1 MTGGDEDVEAAP
13 GQQGWQSAAAGRRDG
28 GWCRCNSKE
37 TGEEESPERG
47 EHMEE
52 EEGKETGGGVKE

>member
-1 MTGGDEDVEAAP
+1 MEAAP

-28 GWCRCNSKE
+28 GWCRCNSRE

-47 EHMEE
+47 EN
-52 EEGKETGGGVKE
+52 ETGGGVKAEKE